1 MSQNRKITI
10 KRSRMDRMPK
20 NEFTLENFLKNETQ
34 NSNQVSV
41 SKGNHVIAQNIH
53 LNLKTLSPII
63 NLKSKKKEQE
73 FEDSIID
80 HINSPETMKEISKVV
95 GTPLVSETEDQFVE
109 RSIKSI
115 SNYLLKK
122 FD

>member
-1 MSQNRKITI
+1 
-10 KRSRMDRMPK
+10 MDRMPK
-20 NEFTLENFLKNETQ
+20 NEFTLEDFLKNKTQ

-41 SKGNHVIAQNIH
+41 FKGNHVIAQNIH
-53 LNLKTLSPII
+53 LNLKSLSPII

-80 HINSPETMKEISKVV
+80 HINSSETMKEISKVV
-95 GTPLVSETEDQFVE
+95 GTPLASETEDQFVE